1 MIAQEEVCQVKS
13 CPASNP
19 GFAYLHVARVV
30 CRQTILVEAED
41 SPVLAFPRVLRY
53 EETTAVHGEN
63 WSALTLHTHLTNTS
77 SVPDSLNCH

>member
-1 MIAQEEVCQVKS
+1 MSFLRDSGEFNDCKEEVCQVKS

-41 SPVLAFPRVLRY
+41 SPVLALPRVFDDHEGAFR
-53 EETTAVHGEN
+53 G
-63 WSALTLHTHLTNTS
+63 
-77 SVPDSLNCH
+77 